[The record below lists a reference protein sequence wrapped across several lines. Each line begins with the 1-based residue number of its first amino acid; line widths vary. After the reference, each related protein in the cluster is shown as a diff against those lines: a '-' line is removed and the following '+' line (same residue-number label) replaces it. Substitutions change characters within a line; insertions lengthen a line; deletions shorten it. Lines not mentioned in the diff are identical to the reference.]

1 MTEQEF
7 EQLQRRFG
15 TDVSLWPAP
24 YRQEAMRHD
33 ADATVDAD
41 EALDRLVLEAAGTT
55 TDDIALT
62 RKVLA
67 TINREQKP
75 GAFGSF
81 ARLWSMPAAASG
93 FAALL
98 LVAALGG
105 YMAASDT
112 PEGLDDALL
121 ALTLG
126 GDGAGV
132 FDGLDTDGSA
142 TEEQL

>member
-15 TDVSLWPAP
+15 PDVSLWPAP
-24 YRQEAMRHD
+24 YRQEAMQRD

-41 EALDRLVLEAAGTT
+41 EELDRLVLEASGSA
-55 TDDIALT
+55 TDEIALT

-67 TINREQKP
+67 TINRERKP
-75 GAFGSF
+75 VAFGGF

-98 LVAALGG
+98 LLAALGG
-105 YMAASDT
+105 YMAANDT
-112 PEGLDDALL
+112 PDGLDDALL

-126 GDGAGV
+126 GDGGGV
-132 FDGLDTDGSA
+132 FDDLDSGDG
-142 TEEQL
+142 EEQL